1 MKSWTAAFLVP
12 LAACATVPPT
22 PVARPATPV
31 PLPPVEV
38 QILAFND
45 FHGNLEPPKI
55 TVPGRRVDGS
65 EVRLPAGGVAYL
77 AGALKQLRQGRKHSI
92 TVAAGD
98 LIGATP
104 IASALF
110 LDEPAILAMN
120 MAGLDLASVGNHEFD
135 RGSAELL
142 RMQRGG
148 CERHTTRQPCAV
160 DKAFGGARFAYL
172 AANVR
177 DAAGHTLFPGTAI
190 RDFGPVRI
198 GFIGMTLK
206 DTAVLVTPSGV
217 AGLAFAD
224 EAATANALVPQ
235 LKAQGADAIVVLIHE
250 GAFTTGYWD
259 DPSCPGLSGDVLP
272 ILDKLDPSIELVVSG
287 HTHWAYR
294 CDLPMP
300 NGRTR
305 LLTSAGRYGTM
316 LTDIRLTF
324 DPRTKALKGKAATL
338 TVVQGEG
345 YQDLL
350 GVVPVVPAFPA
361 YPAAPEVKALVDRYV
376 AAVKPYADRV
386 VAQLAGIVTEIADE
400 NLATRG
406 GELVADAQLAWTMPK
421 ARGGAE
427 IAFMN
432 NGGVRADLVPRTD
445 GSVTYGQVFA
455 MQPFGNGIVVM
466 DLTGAQIKSLLEQQ
480 FLDVDEPMMLM
491 PSKGFAYAYDVRR
504 AEGDRIVSM
513 TFNGRPVDPSRTYRV
528 AANSFLASGGD
539 AFSTFI
545 EGTNRLDAGNDLDA
559 LEAYLKTNPP
569 LPVGGRVKSL
579 HVLREPT
586 AG

>member
-1 MKSWTAAFLVP
+1 MKSWAAALLLP
-12 LAACATVPPT
+12 LAACATVPPA
-22 PVARPATPV
+22 PVA
-31 PLPPVEV
+31 LSPVEA

-45 FHGNLEPPKI
+45 FHGNLEPPQNI
-55 TVPGRRVDGS
+55 VPGRRADGS
-65 EVRLPAGGVAYL
+65 EIPLPAGGAAYL
-77 AGALKQLRQGRKHSI
+77 AGALNQLRKGREHSI

-104 IASALF
+104 ITSALF

-135 RGSAELL
+135 KGSGELL

-148 CERHTTRQPCAV
+148 CEKHTTREPCAV
-160 DKAFGGARFAYL
+160 DKAFGGAKFHYL

-177 DAAGHTLFPGTAI
+177 DAAGKTLFPATAV
-190 RDFGPVRI
+190 RDFGPIRI

-217 AGLAFAD
+217 AGLTFAD
-224 EAATANALVPQ
+224 EADTANALVPQ
-235 LKAQGADAIVVLIHE
+235 LKSQGADTIVLLIHQ
-250 GAFTTGYWD
+250 GAFTTGYWN
-259 DPSCPGLSGDVLP
+259 DPSCPGLTGDILP
-272 ILDKLDPSIELVVSG
+272 ILDRLDPSIEIVISG

-294 CDLPMP
+294 CELPMP

-316 LTDIRLTF
+316 LTDIRLRF
-324 DPRTKALKGKAATL
+324 DPRTQALLGKVASL

-345 YQDLL
+345 FRNSL
-350 GVVPVVPAFPA
+350 GAVPVAPAFPV
-361 YPAAPEVKALVDRYV
+361 YPADPEVKALVDRYA

-386 VAQLAGIVTEIADE
+386 VAKLAGPVSEVADE

-406 GELVADAQLAWTMPK
+406 GELVADAQLAWTKPRE
-421 ARGGAE
+421 RGGAE

-432 NGGVRADLVPRTD
+432 NGGVRSRLVPRPD
-445 GSVTYGQVFA
+445 GSVTYGQIFA
-455 MQPFGNGIVVM
+455 MQPFGNGVIVM

-480 FLDVDEPMMLM
+480 FLDIDQPMMLM
-491 PSKGFAYAYDVRR
+491 PSAGFGYAYDMRR
-504 AEGDRIVSM
+504 REGDRIVSM
-513 TFNGRPVDPSRTYRV
+513 IFNGRPIDPDRTYRV

-539 AFSTFI
+539 SFSMFI
-545 EGTNRLDAGNDLDA
+545 EGTNRFDAGNDLDA

-569 LPVGGRVKSL
+569 LPAGGRVKSL
-579 HVLREPT
+579 YVARRP